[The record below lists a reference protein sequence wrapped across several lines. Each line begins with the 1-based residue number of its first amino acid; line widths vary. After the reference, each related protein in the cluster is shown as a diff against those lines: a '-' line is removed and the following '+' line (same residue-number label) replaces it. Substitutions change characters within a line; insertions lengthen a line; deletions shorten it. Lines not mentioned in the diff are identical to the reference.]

1 MSIGADTGVGT
12 VCMRMYAGV
21 VLHACEN
28 MGDRHVGAR
37 MRRGCASPTPGLRV
51 EPVKDCS
58 YGQSQEGSGEQTCQP
73 HSPS

>member
-1 MSIGADTGVGT
+1 MSIGVDADVDT

-37 MRRGCASPTPGLRV
+37 MRRGYASP
-51 EPVKDCS
+51 
-58 YGQSQEGSGEQTCQP
+58 
-73 HSPS
+73 